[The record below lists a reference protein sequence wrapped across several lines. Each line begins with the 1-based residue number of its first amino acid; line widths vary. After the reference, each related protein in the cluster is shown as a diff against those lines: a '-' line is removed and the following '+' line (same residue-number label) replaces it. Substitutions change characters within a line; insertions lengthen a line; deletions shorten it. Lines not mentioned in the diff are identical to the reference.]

1 MGFRTLVLLYNDEAG
16 KWSNDPTLG
25 KQIMHA
31 SSHAMG
37 AIPGPDSRLECGGR
51 VVSCQHAD
59 SQTLAVV
66 SSYNYFPLSHGHWH
80 PGQQVEDMKLRL
92 LKDAADAL
100 GYRLVKKSEKSS

>member
-1 MGFRTLVLLYNDEAG
+1 MGFRTLVLLHNDEAS

-25 KQIMHA
+25 KQIMQA
-31 SSHAMG
+31 SSHAMS
-37 AIPGPDSRLECGGR
+37 ALPGPDSRLECGGR

-59 SQTLAVV
+59 SQTLAIV
-66 SSYNYFPLSHGHWH
+66 SSYDYIPVANGHWH

-92 LKDAADAL
+92 LKEAADAL